1 MSRRFNYANNDNAKE
16 LGFPLW
22 CKQMGESPFINRWA
36 LQEFMLYLIENYG
49 SLYRD
54 GFTVSKSFKGCGR
67 NLVHGNNSLT
77 IRQAEKWSPY
87 KPANVFSCSTRTCV
101 RCGWKLAIGDV
112 SEAMRGINEYAYS
125 KPAFEDAYSELQ
137 PISGRS
143 VIQICLT
150 CSHTKEES
158 LQKVR
163 DDNMRARHLFQMD
176 RTTRGIFRE
185 IGLDAMCIS
194 NEFPYGDNG
203 WSFHPHMLGF
213 CHTAV
218 DVGAVE
224 SALTPVWQD
233 KVKKVGRRAITGPCL
248 SVDGG
253 EAVKTYLSKQAFEL
267 GFGNYG
273 KDRGGHSH
281 LRTLFHILYDC
292 AEWYY
297 KAVNQ
302 YGHESKSPEYEAWLS
317 NVLVLLEGVDVMRKK
332 RFFRW
337 TPESK
342 NVFSWLVD
350 DDAQKLKDFEKN
362 GREVMN
368 ILNGR
373 NFWRSLDKA
382 ERFQLQRFGIRDDF
396 DGLADFVTSRGFEYI
411 DERKES
417 KDERK
422 ESEE

>member
-1 MSRRFNYANNDNAKE
+1 MARRFNYANGDNAKE

-22 CKQMGESPFINRWA
+22 CKQMGASPFINRWA
-36 LQEFMLYLIENYG
+36 LQEFSVYLVENYG

-54 GFTVSKSFKGCGR
+54 GFTVSKSFKGCSR
-67 NLVHGNNSLT
+67 NLVHGNNALL
-77 IRQAEKWSPY
+77 IRQAEKWVPY
-87 KPANVFSCSTRTCV
+87 KPANVFACSTRTCV
-101 RCGWKLAIGDV
+101 WCGYKLALGDV
-112 SEAMRGINEYAYS
+112 RESMQGITEYAYS
-125 KPAFEDAYSELQ
+125 KPAFENAYSELQ
-137 PISGRS
+137 PIEGRS

-150 CSHTKEES
+150 CSHTKDES
-158 LQKVR
+158 LKKVR
-163 DDNMRARHLFQMD
+163 DDNMKARKGFWDD
-176 RTTRGIFRE
+176 RTTKGVFAE
-185 IGLDAMCIS
+185 IGVDAMCIA
-194 NEFPYGDNG
+194 NESPHGDNG
-203 WSFHPHMLGF
+203 WAVHPHILGF

-218 DVGAVE
+218 DTGAVE
-224 SALTPVWQD
+224 SALTPVWIKQ
-233 KVKKVGRRAITGPCL
+233 VEKVGRKAITGPCL

-253 EAVKTYLSKQAFEL
+253 ESVKTYLAKQAFEL

-281 LRTLFHILYDC
+281 LRTPFHILYDC

-297 KAVNQ
+297 NAVNQ

-317 NVLVLLEGVDVMRKK
+317 DVLVYLEWMDVMRGK

-342 NVFSWLVD
+342 NVFPWLVD
-350 DDAQKLKDFEKN
+350 DDAQKVAEYDKN
-362 GREVMN
+362 GRDIMS

-373 NFWRSLDKA
+373 IFWRSLDKA

-396 DGLADFVTSRGFEYI
+396 EGLANFVTSRGFEYI

-417 KDERK
+417 EN
-422 ESEE
+422 